1 MLYYLLL
8 PTVVQEI
15 SFTGNSQN
23 YCICFIDI
31 VDSTKN
37 TVTLDAEEMK
47 RYYSVFINL
56 MAAIARDCNSTVVK
70 NTGDS
75 LIYYFPETSDSTNMS
90 AFKDVLE
97 CGLTMIAVHPI
108 INTKLNEEGLPSIRY
123 RVSADYGRADVAKS
137 LTSTSEDLFGP
148 IVNICAKINSMAT
161 PNGMVIGGDLY
172 GIVNRTFDK
181 DYYFSKAGEY
191 SIDDL
196 NIQYP
201 VYSIS
206 SKSKTSNSDTLSL
219 YKNIL

>member
-1 MLYYLLL
+1 M
-8 PTVVQEI
+8 
-15 SFTGNSQN
+15 
-23 YCICFIDI
+23 
-31 VDSTKN
+31 
-37 TVTLDAEEMK
+37 
-47 RYYSVFINL
+47 
-56 MAAIARDCNSTVVK
+56 
-70 NTGDS
+70 
-75 LIYYFPETSDSTNMS
+75 
-90 AFKDVLE
+90 
-97 CGLTMIAVHPI
+97 
-108 INTKLNEEGLPSIRY
+108 
-123 RVSADYGRADVAKS
+123 
-137 LTSTSEDLFGP
+137 
-148 IVNICAKINSMAT
+148 NICAKINSMAT